1 MRFLFGFVLLASI
14 LTACSTSVEEEV
26 VDLMSSEKQSTKEKI
41 ELCLQDEYVSVLR
54 LNETQ
59 KEWLRNLYKDRN
71 YKALWIKDSTYTTE
85 GEELKFVLDRSMW
98 LGIPTNRIHFAVNKE
113 KNIIIEELMLTARSA
128 VVLQD
133 LKFGMIE
140 DTIAKYKPA
149 HPVDRKIFDQFTKN
163 KDVVNYTY
171 FMMENSCL
179 DTNYRFMAKHLYSY
193 CSSYPMD
200 EKEFKIKPMKED
212 SIAAIRETKNALESK
227 GYLKKEATEE
237 EFNDVLKTFQ
247 EHNGLKPDGKIGKY
261 TVRALNEST
270 YTKVLRAGLTLDK
283 LRRKEK
289 YPEKFIQINLPEY
302 LLRLV
307 VKDSL
312 KSIHHIV
319 IGKETNTTPQ
329 LKSRIY
335 EVVVYP
341 YWNVPY
347 SIMSKEILPA
357 AKNNVNYFA
366 RNNYKIYRKDVEIDP
381 HSVNWKKI
389 KENSFPYKVIQQP
402 GPKNSLG
409 IIKFEFH
416 NKYSVYVHDSPQKS
430 LFKTDVRSYSH
441 GCMRCERPVDLGKLL
456 LDYDSVGRK
465 GNALIGDSLDSL
477 LTIGENF
484 PIRLLKP
491 VPIFVEYQTVSAD
504 KDRMIFH
511 IDIYKRDEEYLKIMK
526 E

>member
-1 MRFLFGFVLLASI
+1 MRFLFGFLLLASI
-14 LTACSTSVEEEV
+14 LTACSATVEEEV
-26 VDLMSSEKQSTKEKI
+26 VDLLNSEKLSTNEKI
-41 ELCLQDEYVSVLR
+41 EICLQDDYVSVLG

-59 KEWLRNLYKDRN
+59 KEWLRNLYKERN
-71 YKALWIKDSTYTTE
+71 YEALWIRDSIFSEE
-85 GEELKFVLDRSMW
+85 GEELKFVIDRSMW
-98 LGIPTNRIHFAVNKE
+98 LGIPKNRIQFAENKE
-113 KNIIIEELMLTARSA
+113 KNIIIEELLLSARSA

-133 LKFGMIE
+133 LKHGMIE
-140 DTIAKYKPA
+140 DTIVKYKPA
-149 HPVDRKIFDQFTKN
+149 IPVDRVVFDDFTKN
-163 KDVVNYTY
+163 KDAVNFTY
-171 FMMENSCL
+171 FMMENSCP
-179 DTNYRFMAKHLYSY
+179 DTNYRFMAKHLYSF

-200 EKEFKIKPMKED
+200 NRAFQIKPMKED
-212 SIAAIRETKNALESK
+212 SINAIPQTKEALESK
-227 GYLKKEATEE
+227 GYLKKDASEE
-237 EFNDVLKTFQ
+237 DFENALKTFQ

-270 YTKVLRAGLTLDK
+270 FTKVLRAGLTLDK

-289 YPEKFIQINLPEY
+289 YPEKFVQINLPEY

-307 VKDSL
+307 VNDSL
-312 KSIHHIV
+312 KSVHNIV
-319 IGKETNTTPQ
+319 IGKETNTTPE

-335 EVVVYP
+335 EIVVYP

-357 AKNNVNYFA
+357 AKANVNYFA
-366 RNNYKIYRKDVEIDP
+366 RNNFKIYRKDVEIDP

-389 KENSFPYKVIQQP
+389 KENSFPYKVVQQP

-430 LFKTDVRSYSH
+430 LFKTDIRSYSH
-441 GCMRCERPVDLGKLL
+441 GCMRCENPVELGRLL
-456 LDYDSVGRK
+456 LDYDSIGRK

-477 LTIGENF
+477 MSVGENF

-526 E
+526 D

>member
-1 MRFLFGFVLLASI
+1 MRFLFGFVLLVSI
-14 LTACSTSVEEEV
+14 LTACSASVEEEV
-26 VDLMSSEKQSTKEKI
+26 VDLLNSKKLSTRKKI
-41 ELCLQDEYVSVLR
+41 ELCLQDDYVSVLG
-54 LNETQ
+54 LNEAQ
-59 KEWLRNLYKDRN
+59 KEWLRSFYKDRN
-71 YKALWIKDSTYTTE
+71 YKALWIKDSTHNSE
-85 GEELKFVLDRSMW
+85 GEELKQVLERSIW
-98 LGIPTNRIHFAVNKE
+98 LGIPKNRIHFAVNKQ
-113 KNIIIEELMLTARSA
+113 KNIIIEELMLTAKSA
-128 VVLQD
+128 VVLHD

-140 DTIAKYKPA
+140 DTIVRYKPA
-149 HPVDRKIFDQFTKN
+149 SPIDRKTFDQFIKN
-163 KDVVNYTY
+163 KDVVNFTY
-171 FMMENSCL
+171 FMMENSCP
-179 DTNYRFMAKHLYSY
+179 DTNYRFLAKHVYSY
-193 CSSYPMD
+193 CSAYPMD
-200 EKEFKIKPMKED
+200 EKEFKIKPMKVD
-212 SIAAIRETKNALESK
+212 SINAIPQTKIALISK
-227 GYLKKEATEE
+227 GYLRKEANEE
-237 EFNDVLKTFQ
+237 EFNDALKIFQ

-270 YTKVLRAGLTLDK
+270 YSKILRAGLTLDK

-312 KSIHHIV
+312 KSVHNIV
-319 IGKETNTTPQ
+319 IGKETNKTPQ
-329 LKSRIY
+329 LKSRVY

-366 RNNYKIYRKDVEIDP
+366 RNNYKIYRKDVDVDP
-381 HSVNWKKI
+381 YSVNWKRI

-430 LFKTDVRSYSH
+430 LFKTDVRAYSH

-504 KDRMIFH
+504 KKHMIFH

-526 E
+526 D